1 MASRMRES
9 LSGLPEVKA
18 GRKGVAAAGG
28 CGAATA
34 PVAACTQAGEAA
46 KTRGGIASPLGT
58 VPRMLVTTI
67 DSVTGLTTQDSRA
80 EDRKAAAAVDT
91 AGGSTVAVRTAG
103 ATPTNPRG
111 CPLEPSVQH
120 VDQLSYFFYFSCM
133 LKNC

>member
-9 LSGLPEVKA
+9 LSGFPEVKA

-28 CGAATA
+28 FGAATA

-46 KTRGGIASPLGT
+46 KTRGGIASPLDT
-58 VPRMLVTTI
+58 VPRMPVTTI

-80 EDRKAAAAVDT
+80 EDRKAAADT
-91 AGGSTVAVRTAG
+91 AGGSTAAVRTAG